1 MSYHYLVDIALILV
15 STKVLGILTKRLQMP
30 QVVGA
35 LLAGLIMGP
44 ACLNIIHSTEFLS
57 QVSELGVIVM
67 MFTAGLGTSLDD
79 LKQTGKTGF
88 MVALCGVLI
97 PLLGGAVLAAFFND
111 SGSANALMQNIFIG
125 VVLTATS
132 VSITVETLKEM
143 GKLST
148 VVGNTILAAA
158 LIDDVLGLIALTIVT
173 SIGGSADSNLLV
185 VLIKIAAFFLF
196 VIVVG
201 MLVKKGMDWYIQ
213 NVHSTD
219 LQRYPI
225 FAFVLCL
232 FLAFCAEE
240 LFGVADITGAFA
252 AGLII
257 STTSKAKYIE
267 VKFAPLSYLLLTPIF
282 FASIGLEVDLPK
294 MDGRLI
300 LFSVL
305 LVIVAVLTKVLGCG
319 LGAKLCGLKNHQ
331 CEQIGVGMVCRG
343 EVALIVANKG
353 AALGLMPEVF
363 FAPVIIMVVA
373 STILTPLLLKYAY
386 RESNAY
392 EDMQES
398 PLLDHYQETEQLDWV
413 ADSLIRANDHIMKK
427 NRGKS
432 KKYKIAIQ
440 TRSALQGAPLLFLGH
455 LQIPSLLYRITSSPL
470 VPWLS

>member
-1 MSYHYLVDIALILV
+1 
-15 STKVLGILTKRLQMP
+15 
-30 QVVGA
+30 
-35 LLAGLIMGP
+35 
-44 ACLNIIHSTEFLS
+44 
-57 QVSELGVIVM
+57 M

-201 MLVKKGMDWYIQ
+201 VLVKKGMDWYIK

-225 FAFVLCL
+225 FA
-232 FLAFCAEE
+232 
-240 LFGVADITGAFA
+240 
-252 AGLII
+252 
-257 STTSKAKYIE
+257 
-267 VKFAPLSYLLLTPIF
+267 LSSACF
-282 FASIGLEVDLPK
+282 W
-294 MDGRLI
+294 R
-300 LFSVL
+300 SV
-305 LVIVAVLTKVLGCG
+305 
-319 LGAKLCGLKNHQ
+319 Q
-331 CEQIGVGMVCRG
+331 
-343 EVALIVANKG
+343 
-353 AALGLMPEVF
+353 
-363 FAPVIIMVVA
+363 
-373 STILTPLLLKYAY
+373 
-386 RESNAY
+386 
-392 EDMQES
+392 
-398 PLLDHYQETEQLDWV
+398 
-413 ADSLIRANDHIMKK
+413 
-427 NRGKS
+427 KS
-432 KKYKIAIQ
+432 C
-440 TRSALQGAPLLFLGH
+440 SALQILPVHLL
-455 LQIPSLLYRITSSPL
+455 R
-470 VPWLS
+470 V

>member
-1 MSYHYLVDIALILV
+1 MSYHYLVDIALILL
-15 STKVLGILTKRLQMP
+15 STKVLGIVTKRLQMP

-35 LLAGLIMGP
+35 LLAGIVLGP
-44 ACLNIIHSTEFLS
+44 AVLGVIQSTEFLS

-79 LKQTGKTGF
+79 LKHSGKSGF
-88 MVALCGVLI
+88 LVALCGVIVPLI
-97 PLLGGAVLAAFFND
+97 GGTVLAMLFNS
-111 SGSANALMQNIFIG
+111 SGSDNVFIQDVFVG

-143 GKLST
+143 GKLTT

-173 SIGGSADSNLLV
+173 SVGGSSGDSLLMVLVKV
-185 VLIKIAAFFLF
+185 VLFFVF
-196 VIVVG
+196 VFVVG
-201 MLVKKGMDWYIQ
+201 ILVKKLMDWYIA

-232 FLAFCAEE
+232 LMSFCAEHF
-240 LFGVADITGAFA
+240 FGVADITGAFA

-282 FASIGLEVDLPK
+282 FASIGLSMNLPE
-294 MDGRLI
+294 MDAKIL

-305 LVIVAVLTKVLGCG
+305 LVIVAVLSKFIGCG
-319 LGAKLCGLKNHQ
+319 LGAKICGLNNHQ
-331 CEQIGVGMVCRG
+331 CKQVGVGMVCRG

-353 AALGLMPEVF
+353 SALGLMPEIF
-363 FAPVIIMVVA
+363 FGPIIIMVVA
-373 STILTPLLLKYAY
+373 TTVITPILLKLAY
-386 RESNAY
+386 RKSAAYDEMLESTLVDRY
-392 EDMQES
+392 DEV
-398 PLLDHYQETEQLDWV
+398 EQLDYI
-413 ADSLIRANDHIMKK
+413 AENLIRANNHMMKK
-427 NRGKS
+427 DKD
-432 KKYKIAIQ
+432 KKAEK
-440 TRSALQGAPLLFLGH
+440 
-455 LQIPSLLYRITSSPL
+455 
-470 VPWLS
+470 VKK

>member
-1 MSYHYLVDIALILV
+1 MSYHYLVDIALILL
-15 STKVLGILTKRLQMP
+15 STKVLGIVTKRLQMP

-35 LLAGLIMGP
+35 LLAGIVLGP
-44 ACLNIIHSTEFLS
+44 AVLGVIQSTEFLS

-79 LKQTGKTGF
+79 LKHSGKSGF
-88 MVALCGVLI
+88 LVALCGVIVPLI
-97 PLLGGAVLAAFFND
+97 GGTVLAMLFNS
-111 SGSANALMQNIFIG
+111 SGSDNVFIQDVFVG

-143 GKLST
+143 GKLTT

-173 SIGGSADSNLLV
+173 SVGGSSGDSLLMVLVKV
-185 VLIKIAAFFLF
+185 VLFFVF
-196 VIVVG
+196 VFVVG
-201 MLVKKGMDWYIQ
+201 ILVKKLMDWYIA

-232 FLAFCAEE
+232 LMSFCAEHF
-240 LFGVADITGAFA
+240 FGVADITGAFA

-282 FASIGLEVDLPK
+282 FASIGLSMNLPE
-294 MDGRLI
+294 MDAKIL

-305 LVIVAVLTKVLGCG
+305 LVIVAVLSKFIGCG
-319 LGAKLCGLKNHQ
+319 LGAKICGLNNHQ
-331 CEQIGVGMVCRG
+331 CEQVGVGMVCRG

-353 AALGLMPEVF
+353 SALGLMPEIF
-363 FAPVIIMVVA
+363 FGPIIIMVVA
-373 STILTPLLLKYAY
+373 TTVITPILLKLAY
-386 RESNAY
+386 RKSAAYDEMLESTLVDRY
-392 EDMQES
+392 DEV
-398 PLLDHYQETEQLDWV
+398 EQLDYI
-413 ADSLIRANDHIMKK
+413 AENLIRANNHMMKK
-427 NRGKS
+427 DKD
-432 KKYKIAIQ
+432 KKAEK
-440 TRSALQGAPLLFLGH
+440 
-455 LQIPSLLYRITSSPL
+455 
-470 VPWLS
+470 VKK

>member
-1 MSYHYLVDIALILV
+1 MSYHYLVDIALILL
-15 STKVLGILTKRLQMP
+15 STKVLGVVTKRLQMP

-35 LLAGLIMGP
+35 LLAGIVLGP
-44 ACLNIIHSTEFLS
+44 AVLGVIQSTEFLS

-79 LKQTGKTGF
+79 LKHSGKSGF
-88 MVALCGVLI
+88 LVALCGVIVPLI
-97 PLLGGAVLAAFFND
+97 GGTALAMLFNG
-111 SGSANALMQNIFIG
+111 SGSDNVFIQDVFVG

-143 GKLST
+143 GKLTT

-173 SIGGSADSNLLV
+173 SVGGSSGDSLLMVLVKV
-185 VLIKIAAFFLF
+185 VLFFVF
-196 VIVVG
+196 VFVVG
-201 MLVKKGMDWYIQ
+201 ILVKKLMDWYIA

-232 FLAFCAEE
+232 LMSFCAEHF
-240 LFGVADITGAFA
+240 FGVADITGAFA

-282 FASIGLEVDLPK
+282 FASIGLSMDLPE
-294 MDGRLI
+294 MDAKIL

-305 LVIVAVLTKVLGCG
+305 LVIVAVLSKLIGCG
-319 LGAKLCGLKNHQ
+319 LGAKICGLNNHQ
-331 CEQIGVGMVCRG
+331 CEQVGVGMVCRG

-353 AALGLMPEVF
+353 SALGLMPEIF
-363 FAPVIIMVVA
+363 FGPIIIMVVA
-373 STILTPLLLKYAY
+373 TTVITPILLKLAY
-386 RESNAY
+386 RKSAAYDEMLESTLVDRY
-392 EDMQES
+392 DEV
-398 PLLDHYQETEQLDWV
+398 EQLDYI
-413 ADSLIRANDHIMKK
+413 AENLIRANNHMMKK
-427 NRGKS
+427 DKD
-432 KKYKIAIQ
+432 KKAEK
-440 TRSALQGAPLLFLGH
+440 
-455 LQIPSLLYRITSSPL
+455 
-470 VPWLS
+470 VKK

>member
-1 MSYHYLVDIALILV
+1 MLPQLI
-15 STKVLGILTKRLQMP
+15 TAARRQEGISDE
-30 QVVGA
+30 VV
-35 LLAGLIMGP
+35 I
-44 ACLNIIHSTEFLS
+44 
-57 QVSELGVIVM
+57 
-67 MFTAGLGTSLDD
+67 
-79 LKQTGKTGF
+79 
-88 MVALCGVLI
+88 
-97 PLLGGAVLAAFFND
+97 
-111 SGSANALMQNIFIG
+111 
-125 VVLTATS
+125 LTATS
-132 VSITVETLKEM
+132 VSITVEALKEM

-173 SIGGSADSNLLV
+173 SIGGSADSNLMV

-201 MLVKKGMDWYIQ
+201 MLVKKGMDWYIK

-294 MDGRLI
+294 MDSKLI

-432 KKYKIAIQ
+432 KK
-440 TRSALQGAPLLFLGH
+440 
-455 LQIPSLLYRITSSPL
+455 
-470 VPWLS
+470 

>member
-35 LLAGLIMGP
+35 LLAGLIIGP

-294 MDGRLI
+294 MDGKLI

-305 LVIVAVLTKVLGCG
+305 LVIVAVLTKILGCG

-427 NRGKS
+427 NRQIQ
-432 KKYKIAIQ
+432 KIKDCNTKEERPAR
-440 TRSALQGAPLLFLGH
+440 RSSFVSRSFANSFL
-455 LQIPSLLYRITSSPL
+455 IIYRITSSPL
-470 VPWLS
+470 VSWLS

>member
-1 MSYHYLVDIALILV
+1 MSYHYLVDIALILL
-15 STKVLGILTKRLQMP
+15 STKVLGIVTKRLQMP

-35 LLAGLIMGP
+35 LLAGIVLGP
-44 ACLNIIHSTEFLS
+44 AVLGVIQSTEFLS

-79 LKQTGKTGF
+79 LKHSGKSGF
-88 MVALCGVLI
+88 LVALCGVIVPLI
-97 PLLGGAVLAAFFND
+97 GGTALAMLFNS
-111 SGSANALMQNIFIG
+111 SGSDNVFIQDVFVG

-143 GKLST
+143 GKLTT

-173 SIGGSADSNLLV
+173 SVGGSSGDSLLMVLVKV
-185 VLIKIAAFFLF
+185 VLFFVF
-196 VIVVG
+196 VFVVG
-201 MLVKKGMDWYIQ
+201 ILVKKLMDWYIA

-232 FLAFCAEE
+232 LMSFCAEHF
-240 LFGVADITGAFA
+240 FGVADITGAFA

-282 FASIGLEVDLPK
+282 FASIGLSMDLPE
-294 MDGRLI
+294 MDAKIL

-305 LVIVAVLTKVLGCG
+305 LVIVAVLSKFIGCG
-319 LGAKLCGLKNHQ
+319 LGAKICGLNNHQ
-331 CEQIGVGMVCRG
+331 CEQVGVGMVCRG

-353 AALGLMPEVF
+353 SALGLMPEIF
-363 FAPVIIMVVA
+363 FGPIIIMVVA
-373 STILTPLLLKYAY
+373 TTVITPILLKLAY
-386 RESNAY
+386 RKSAAYDEMLESTLVDRY
-392 EDMQES
+392 DEV
-398 PLLDHYQETEQLDWV
+398 EQLDYI
-413 ADSLIRANDHIMKK
+413 AENLIRANNHMMKK
-427 NRGKS
+427 DKD
-432 KKYKIAIQ
+432 KKAEK
-440 TRSALQGAPLLFLGH
+440 
-455 LQIPSLLYRITSSPL
+455 
-470 VPWLS
+470 VKK

>member
-1 MSYHYLVDIALILV
+1 MSYHYLVDIALILL
-15 STKVLGILTKRLQMP
+15 STKVLGVVTKRLQMP

-35 LLAGLIMGP
+35 LLAGIVLGP
-44 ACLNIIHSTEFLS
+44 AVLGVIQSTEFLS

-79 LKQTGKTGF
+79 LKHSGKSGF
-88 MVALCGVLI
+88 LVALCGVIVPLI
-97 PLLGGAVLAAFFND
+97 GGTALAMLFNS
-111 SGSANALMQNIFIG
+111 SGSDNVFIQDVFVG

-143 GKLST
+143 GKLTT

-173 SIGGSADSNLLV
+173 SVGGSSGDSLLMVLVKV
-185 VLIKIAAFFLF
+185 VLFFVF
-196 VIVVG
+196 VFVVG
-201 MLVKKGMDWYIQ
+201 ILVKKLMDWYIA

-232 FLAFCAEE
+232 LMSFCAEHF
-240 LFGVADITGAFA
+240 FGVADITGAFA

-282 FASIGLEVDLPK
+282 FASIGLSMDLPE
-294 MDGRLI
+294 MDAKIL

-305 LVIVAVLTKVLGCG
+305 LVIVAVLSKFIGCG
-319 LGAKLCGLKNHQ
+319 LGAKICGLNNHQ
-331 CEQIGVGMVCRG
+331 CEQVGVGMVCRG

-353 AALGLMPEVF
+353 SALGLMPEIF
-363 FAPVIIMVVA
+363 FGPIIIMVVA
-373 STILTPLLLKYAY
+373 TTVITPILLKLAY
-386 RESNAY
+386 RKSAAYDEMLESTLVDRY
-392 EDMQES
+392 DEV
-398 PLLDHYQETEQLDWV
+398 EQLDYI
-413 ADSLIRANDHIMKK
+413 AENLIRANNHMMKK
-427 NRGKS
+427 DKD
-432 KKYKIAIQ
+432 KKAEK
-440 TRSALQGAPLLFLGH
+440 
-455 LQIPSLLYRITSSPL
+455 
-470 VPWLS
+470 VKK